1 MFSGYKDATSCYT
14 DQSVFDNRNQASF
27 LPGDASKQTS
37 GPPWDYTQQP
47 FSAVPCYA
55 GDQNMNHRHST
66 AIHNPQVV
74 PQFENNNVVAHYKSI
89 STGNNSHQSVVR
101 PRAVI
106 NCQSSCNACYSH
118 SVARVPHS
126 WNPPP
131 AESIRY
137 ITGNSSAPLSGD
149 EISRFAPNL
158 PSFSQHEDCSRR
170 FSGGFASQLTKL
182 SKFSKDHSPSIL
194 STVAPKNDVLSPTE
208 DCSVLRPQHHPS
220 RVEPMPEKYIPPLSS
235 ESVPVKKDLCVTCR
249 GVCTRPNCKS
259 YHQQTIK
266 FPNLEPIPIQQYGVP
281 RENVVRYSG
290 QAASTLNTGS
300 SSCNQWH
307 QSPGLWLQNGHP
319 PGFWMPAS
327 EDIHGMGNAGI
338 TNFWNDRNS
347 CEISSQQVPLPQ
359 NYHDGASNKTIG
371 QGRIQPLQQQKGIG
385 TVHEGERSDRLHPNM
400 TQRYQKVTEVAQRS
414 SEMPV
419 RQKGPE
425 EIAVSQT
432 CQELLPRR
440 SQQLEAVV
448 ECGIQYRQDM
458 VSRHQ
463 TPMVKSQ
470 VETQSRKDDQGRCE
484 PTNTITSE
492 LCHQDVTRSHIN
504 SGGIDSGLALPNFPP
519 TSVEMRTDQMNQ
531 DISRRFQSTNF
542 SSYLP
547 HETKVSSS
555 SSSNYSA
562 VLGIAQPPSRFSS
575 NITYTQSKISRSN
588 NCRRL
593 FSESCTEDSYNPSQ
607 SGDMVRNGFVSNRT
621 TTANTLEASGTSH
634 QHIPYHN
641 KEISNTG
648 VKCAVQI
655 GSPSN
660 HSLPPDS
667 IIRYG
672 NMKDS
677 REVPKII
684 TNSASIAASQMSP
697 HLQSCGRMSSDSEA
711 SYHSGSTTMQVV
723 EMNPSCSLGSSAG
736 LSVDPKLSYISSP
749 QNRQDSVVARSQH
762 VRYQN
767 VLAGTIS
774 EDVPACNM
782 FCGNNSSMLHP
793 GLFDLG
799 KNLSN
804 THTSGTKAA
813 MINRSFKENFNVTS
827 RDIYPQSNMS
837 ALADGLKQ
845 HLLPRMDDTGA
856 SRPIKKRKPRTK
868 SMVKPDHVELV
879 GKLLHQES
887 SSLHTTLTP
896 VLDVRQ
902 FLATW
907 DEETDVLSPA
917 PKLPDVVLS
926 NSTTDNPLLVLDCR
940 HLNTNGVA
948 TLSAVDR
955 NSLSDGHQAENFIP
969 LYQQQLA
976 SPSESSSTSSDA
988 TKHNGQILQES
999 SNDSVAQ
1006 RLGECPSLIPID
1018 PDRMEKFGP
1027 PNNCNKSLAS
1037 MLEKNKPPL
1046 YEIQEREPST
1056 PNGGSE
1062 SCVSK
1067 SDSVGSF
1074 VESSGISVKSNI
1086 HSSLDNVSTKST
1098 VSDSISLHECC
1109 TPTGSLP
1116 SRTGSFTDDC
1126 DNFCEKEKTSGTDS
1140 QHSFVVQDESRN
1152 RSDSCQNVQQKSNSE
1167 SKDCDCSIPPQ
1178 ELPLS
1183 CGEIQHVMPISTQEK
1198 RQADCHPV
1206 QDHGIKESQSL
1217 VCSNGRAV
1225 HTLKA
1230 LCMNVIECS
1239 TNVQQAF
1246 ERGVCS
1252 HSKTSVRRFSE
1263 GEVQGLE
1270 AELCCSLSDY
1280 KAIEKTYAENG
1291 HSVVES
1297 KHITDIH
1304 KSENTSAKGETI
1316 SVLESTGISCLSDE
1330 INTSESQISS
1340 NETANNKKKVLCQ
1353 QTENASGTEE
1363 SVKHTL
1369 NCEELVKQKATAGT
1383 NSCTTEIS
1391 QSESGNLTRTVKTEG
1406 KANSPAV
1413 KLFDEAQPSSRI
1425 NIKPLTSDMLLDADI
1440 TLAGRPVSPNVR
1452 AEKCPKIH
1460 LPHSGTEQDTATS
1473 ISEKEP
1479 VMTYQEEIQLSEKG
1493 LKSCSAEP
1501 VKPSISGTELHDVS
1515 VSVTSNPEKSHL
1527 NLLSYSSDTGDD
1539 LDMSVTSSTPAT
1551 PVILDEVNEES
1562 SNEELVT
1569 VYEDSVSSD
1578 LESEPS
1584 DCISFSSL
1592 PCISK
1597 KSSHADAQSD
1607 HTLRILESLNGSPTV
1622 SGTVDESFPH
1632 LVEEKFNPEILSDN
1646 RAEMARMCSLKMS
1659 DKGDNEKCVLIS
1671 SSQTESLRSN
1681 VEPLACSE
1689 NNFDVPQSSGK
1700 DTQTQPMKSP
1710 LCPLLEVNHIS
1721 DVSAARI
1728 QDDSATSDVVPSQ
1741 TVLNIAVPDSKTTS
1755 CDVRLHSESKGENF
1769 SEFVKAF
1776 HNSTVEA
1783 SNILHGQEPVTNVS
1797 ADRSGYSDSGT
1808 KGDCLLFSEP
1818 VVDEK
1823 HNNSTS
1829 LLCDIPAIREDS
1841 SQQSENGI
1849 SIGETSSHVLSDTS
1863 IVLHEELD
1871 LKLPENK
1878 MDLLSE
1884 KQISLNAS
1892 VKNIPVSTLTPFNG
1906 GHSLVMNEEGKRQQE
1921 DPSLL
1926 NDSSVVLT
1934 SSSSDNLML
1943 GTSELAVSTDMEDT
1957 LKVND
1962 GFQCPEVSACGHP
1975 EILCNSSSRQLLTEE
1990 IGNDASEVL
1999 LLQEGST
2006 AIERLE
2012 LLKNYETV
2020 NKSVLKTAVSCPDN
2034 LTSSVKVLESSHC
2047 CDESVEVIQLHQHDT
2062 CVKGKLNSAAVCDK
2076 NPECLSVPPECS
2088 GSSSSTDM
2096 VIRNE
2101 NMSQT
2106 RAKGLKG
2113 FVSHN
2118 EDDCNLFTQLKPAV
2132 SHDENKSVV
2141 PLVSE
2146 SQDTP
2151 PDFSLQQQEFHD
2163 LHVENKLSIPA
2174 DEEKNEL
2181 NYKINSGNITADPQS
2196 SDLLFVSSAELA
2208 PVQDNILMVNSQKT
2222 TVLKSLTELDQTPDE
2237 LVSEVVPHDHPAVTC
2252 ESPGTKIPCKDTVVS
2267 DCEALCNL
2275 EPINLSMN
2283 TSLKW
2288 QDDSNTEENFIAGS
2302 NRSYDDVRSQS
2313 VEHLCRNLSTHISHN
2328 EQKNAADRRDDDM
2341 DRSKGDSTADND
2353 GSISCEGEDVVLK
2366 HPIFDD
2372 PDAGNNA
2379 IHVSTIASSPLN
2391 IDKHDHNVAV
2401 NVAVARED
2409 GDKYN
2414 TDVCIEDVAVTAA
2427 TAEGGGDDVDTAYIT
2442 SPTREPDTAGNM
2454 DNYTP
2459 NAQNNVSCVNVIR
2472 SVTDPDTVA
2481 VTITTSTTITTTT
2494 AATDSTTT
2502 SDSSNVG
2509 TTAAAVASAAM
2520 TTATT
2525 TTTTTTTAT
2534 TTNTAS
2540 TTSITEYVSTG
2551 NNMNTAVAVEVSV
2564 NTAAFIAATSTVATV
2579 IAAAATIATYTTT
2592 ATTAT
2597 TTTTTTTT
2605 TAAAATTTTTAAAA
2619 ATTTTDI
2626 ATTLTGCTDITTMV
2640 AAVTTANTTAGD
2652 GSGSDKS
2659 SEVTN
2664 TLVSCSTEEGLQH
2677 ATGSGCSS
2685 TSQVANMSQEMEQN
2699 DTDKE
2704 QRFIIGMV
2712 TSGSLTSDEE
2722 NTVKMPVNINTTEN
2736 KEYCQQEGEGE
2747 TTLKLK
2753 MEQNSKPSTEYNHNQ
2768 SQKSTTTCRMSA
2780 SVADVSHDSDHT
2792 KYGDTRGQSGN
2803 ADTVDSI
2810 SQQHCGTSQEQ
2821 FNHFEMDTTTANMR
2835 PMKLQCKSAAE
2846 PTKDELNN
2854 YTCKVC
2860 DDSSAVSVWEECL
2873 SEEEVHNKINNCAFD
2888 MSHDIPVH
2896 QDKHICL
2903 EEPIKDEIGNSEVN
2917 IPAETPVH
2925 PEWKSADTIIKN
2937 EVNCE
2942 INIVSDN
2949 TFISQECHSSLD
2961 LNKEEI
2967 VDFKINAPENFSST
2981 VLTEQDSSEGL
2992 DRSRIT
2998 TVLHESA
3005 GSSPKDEHL
3014 SLQDGSGGGGG
3025 GGDVEDDNDNENDDD
3040 VMSDSRQ
3047 SSQRSGMVHNNTST
3061 PSSTRMNVELTQ
3073 TNMSGQNSPDRQ
3085 EVDLSVDT
3093 DEMPHLEVIDTEV
3106 SPHSSD
3112 SLEMP
3117 CLELITDPVE
3127 SLGSHQVQYLGNT
3140 CASNRNSHPGHI
3152 LPDDKEKNAQED
3164 FTEPEE
3170 GVVHGL
3176 QENNTLILEATV
3188 SSMHSVSKSKG
3199 DVLLQDQVNS
3209 VNSELSEKTISLLS
3223 TPCKDSVRLERADAT
3238 KDSVIHKDPSEE
3250 DNFLFAS
3257 HNSSILQ
3264 GNQDRYLSLT
3274 APVTEE
3280 SDISLEKAV
3289 ECEIREVPVIPSA
3302 LQVLSTYLD
3311 SDTASVKVVEVSP
3324 EYVQVLQSD
3333 VPHEWESLHLVTS
3346 DAECGQSGEKSQE
3359 HTAEATMDEE
3369 MLALADVEQAWP
3381 SCNLENESLGSSVG
3395 LNVSGGEASPS
3406 IESDSM
3412 CSAGKETD
3420 ALISEHSE
3428 NVNLAAAA
3436 LQDTSDEPSSLVYTE
3451 MLPALGPSLGDVLPV
3466 DSVSNWPYLE
3476 EEVFSEFPSAP
3487 IDSSSLSVG
3496 APLTPLQSITSSNSR
3511 DTAESEESFS
3521 SDSGSRYSFGS
3532 QSGSN
3537 DTALAVN
3544 GLKCRLSWKKI
3555 FALSK
3560 ADKKKKKKKE
3570 ESKHEENLEVIKE
3583 NFNCCAKS
3591 KHEWKEYSDICCT
3604 DGGTELVDKCERLNG
3619 NLKTQLHVKNKGIH
3633 GLELGP
3639 AKIEVRLAPTPS
3651 PRGHLKTWQVVD
3663 DPKAERTVNWRRS
3676 NNILLNS
3683 CAGNSSCRNV
3693 ASDVDPLPT
3702 EVTQTPIVLVK
3713 RLILKRRCDDES
3725 DADSNTK
3732 SKRLDKDE
3740 SSDPIVGNL
3749 DNDKFTKV
3757 TVLSE
3762 HVHEAY
3768 DTVTP
3773 HGERLE
3779 DSEHIN
3785 CHLEKCDLSN
3795 SSLTASNNDTQAN
3808 SIAYGS
3814 CSESEEDRRSH
3825 VSAESCIQKAGR
3837 KLKVFKYDSSSS
3849 ITLSEMN
3856 IADGIDPSPGTN
3868 KTSDMCFDDSKLGDF
3883 SINSDTG
3890 FGELDA
3896 TNSCLANE
3904 DTSKQQL
3911 PRVII
3916 KRTVGMG
3923 NTNKYQ
3929 SFLRGVSCSSD
3940 SSSQWQPV
3948 VRLERNL
3955 SIDKLAK
3962 TSTVNNRTLEIAEV
3976 LDSLHHGH
3984 ESPLDQPHVTL
3995 VSLPEVDCSSGD
4007 QNRSPSVAT
4016 RKRRNGTFLPR
4027 VNKQQGDLNDGLNA
4041 QRCARKLTTFRSSF
4055 WVRHDTC
4062 PTPLAKDTRQLS
4074 SAKSHLSQRSPSI
4087 KLKFF
4092 SSCNKVQNR
4101 TLKMERKKGITQDVG
4116 DEYVVVENR
4125 NYTKDNMTKITFQRH
4140 KRKEVSIEDE
4150 CENVET
4156 KVKEFVSAQNIPA
4169 VLNQHSHAEVQA
4181 VHDVSAACSEGRI
4194 IASNLTASKKRLS
4207 TEVDQESSG
4216 RELHQ
4221 SCKKHVSDVS
4231 HFIISAKKNITAALK
4246 DAGDMVSEVSS
4257 ENAMTSLND
4266 KPSAEVWPGTKQ
4278 SAITTNDNCP
4288 KSSNT
4293 KKRRY
4298 YEDMYFEKDVLPLF
4312 QPERIL
4318 SISSTKKKRT
4328 IVKETSPQVDGK
4340 TLEEEIISLSTEP
4353 ALDYNEIVPKQQT
4366 KETDREVREGQN
4378 CSRDESFGR
4387 LPDSEECPRE
4397 KMSSKI
4403 AGPVVVT
4410 SSQEPEP
4417 ELHKLSDC
4425 ATECFGSFSA
4435 IKAGE
4440 QQELWNDNDPNVVES
4455 TLQEHDACQACGHV
4469 YSSHDERTTH
4479 IRRHPYHCQR
4489 CHLAFRSEVSAM
4501 YSLEMCHCFGGNGS
4515 FHFQCKEIE
4524 HVIVFVNLYIL

>member
-37 GPPWDYTQQP
+37 GPPWDYSQQP

-55 GDQNMNHRHST
+55 GDQNMNHRHPT

-137 ITGNSSAPLSGD
+137 MTGNSSAPLSGD

-158 PSFSQHEDCSRR
+158 PTFSQHEDCSHRL
-170 FSGGFASQLTKL
+170 SGGFASQLTKL

-194 STVAPKNDVLSPTE
+194 PTVAPKNDVLSPTE

-220 RVEPMPEKYIPPLSS
+220 RVERMPEKYIPPLSS
-235 ESVPVKKDLCVTCR
+235 ESVPVKKDSCVTCR

-290 QAASTLNTGS
+290 QAASTLNTGT

-307 QSPGLWLQNGHP
+307 QSTGLWLQNGHP
-319 PGFWMPAS
+319 PGFWMSAP

-338 TNFWNDRNS
+338 TNFWSDRNS

-359 NYHDGASNKTIG
+359 NYHDVASNKTTG
-371 QGRIQPLQQQKGIG
+371 QGRIQPLLQQQKGGG
-385 TVHEGERSDRLHPNM
+385 TIHEGERSDRLHPNM
-400 TQRYQKVTEVAQRS
+400 AQRYQKVAEMAQRF

-425 EIAVSQT
+425 EVAVSQT

-448 ECGIQYRQDM
+448 ECGIPYRQDM
-458 VSRHQ
+458 ASRHQ
-463 TPMVKSQ
+463 TPMMKSQ

-484 PTNTITSE
+484 PTNMITSE

-504 SGGIDSGLALPNFPP
+504 SDGINSGLALPDFPP

-575 NITYTQSKISRSN
+575 NLTYTQSKISRSN

-593 FSESCTEDSYNPSQ
+593 FSESCPEDAYNPSH
-607 SGDMVRNGFVSNRT
+607 SGDTVRNGFVSNRT
-621 TTANTLEASGTSH
+621 ATANTLETSGTSH

-677 REVPKII
+677 REAPTII
-684 TNSASIAASQMSP
+684 TNSSSVAASQMSP

-736 LSVDPKLSYISSP
+736 LTVDPKLSYISSS

-767 VLAGTIS
+767 VLAGTMS
-774 EDVPACNM
+774 EDVSACNM

-793 GLFDLG
+793 GFFDLG

-804 THTSGTKAA
+804 THISGTKAA
-813 MINRSFKENFNVTS
+813 VINRSFKENFHVTP
-827 RDIYPQSNMS
+827 RDIYPQSNIS
-837 ALADGLKQ
+837 ASADGLKQ
-845 HLLPRMDDTGA
+845 HLLPQVDDTGA
-856 SRPIKKRKPRTK
+856 SRPIKKRKPRIK

-879 GKLLHQES
+879 GKHLHQES
-887 SSLHTTLTP
+887 SSQHRTLTP
-896 VLDVRQ
+896 ILDVRQ

-926 NSTTDNPLLVLDCR
+926 NSSTENPLLVLDCR

-955 NSLSDGHQAENFIP
+955 NSLSDGHQTENFMP

-976 SPSESSSTSSDA
+976 SPSKSSGTSSDA

-999 SNDSVAQ
+999 SNDNVAQ
-1006 RLGECPSLIPID
+1006 QLGGCPSLIPID

-1027 PNNCNKSLAS
+1027 PNNCNKSLAENS
-1037 MLEKNKPPL
+1037 ILGKNKPPL
-1046 YEIQEREPST
+1046 YQIQESEPST
-1056 PNGGSE
+1056 LNGGSE

-1067 SDSVGSF
+1067 CDSVGSL
-1074 VESSGISVKSNI
+1074 VEASGNLVKSNI

-1098 VSDSISLHECC
+1098 VSDSIYLHECR
-1109 TPTGSLP
+1109 TPAESLP
-1116 SRTGSFTDDC
+1116 SRTSSCTDDC
-1126 DNFCEKEKTSGTDS
+1126 DNYCEKEKTSGTDS
-1140 QHSFVVQDESRN
+1140 QHSFVVQDESRT
-1152 RSDSCQNVQQKSNSE
+1152 RSDSCQNVQQKSKSE
-1167 SKDCDCSIPPQ
+1167 SKDCDSSVPPQ

-1183 CGEIQHVMPISTQEK
+1183 CSEIQHVIPISTQEK
-1198 RQADCHPV
+1198 RQADCHPI
-1206 QDHGIKESQSL
+1206 QDSGIKESQSL
-1217 VCSNGRAV
+1217 VCNNERAV

-1230 LCMNVIECS
+1230 LCMSVIECS
-1239 TNVQQAF
+1239 TNVQQTF
-1246 ERGVCS
+1246 EKGVCS
-1252 HSKTSVRRFSE
+1252 PRKTSVRRFNE

-1270 AELCCSLSDY
+1270 TELCCSLSDY
-1280 KAIEKTYAENG
+1280 TAVEKTYAENG
-1291 HSVVES
+1291 HSVLES
-1297 KHITDIH
+1297 KHITDVH
-1304 KSENTSAKGETI
+1304 KSENTSAKDETI
-1316 SVLESTGISCLSDE
+1316 PSLESTGISCLSDE

-1340 NETANNKKKVLCQ
+1340 NETENSEKKKVLCQ
-1353 QTENASGTEE
+1353 QTENASETEE
-1363 SVKHTL
+1363 SVKHTST
-1369 NCEELVKQKATAGT
+1369 CEELVKEKASAGT
-1383 NSCTTEIS
+1383 NNSCTTEIS
-1391 QSESGNLTRTVKTEG
+1391 QSELDNLTRTVKTNG
-1406 KANSPAV
+1406 KVSSPAV
-1413 KLFDEAQPSSRI
+1413 KLFNEAQPSSTI
-1425 NIKPLTSDMLLDADI
+1425 NIKTLTRDMSLDADI
-1440 TLAGRPVSPNVR
+1440 TLASRPVSPNVR

-1460 LPHSGTEQDTATS
+1460 LPHSSTEQGTATS
-1473 ISEKEP
+1473 IPEKEP
-1479 VMTYQEEIQLSEKG
+1479 VMTYQEELQLSEEV
-1493 LKSCSAEP
+1493 LKSCTSEP
-1501 VKPSISGTELHDVS
+1501 VEPSISGAELHDVS
-1515 VSVTSNPEKSHL
+1515 VSVTSNPEKSPL

-1551 PVILDEVNEES
+1551 PVVLEEVNEES
-1562 SNEELVT
+1562 STEELVT
-1569 VYEDSVSSD
+1569 VYEDSVLSD

-1597 KSSHADAQSD
+1597 KSIHADAQSD
-1607 HTLRILESLNGSPTV
+1607 HTSRILESLNGSHTV
-1622 SGTVDESFPH
+1622 SGTVDESFLH

-1646 RAEMARMCSLKMS
+1646 RAEVARICSLKMS

-1671 SSQTESLRSN
+1671 SSQTKSLRSN
-1681 VEPLACSE
+1681 VEPLPCSE
-1689 NNFDVPQSSGK
+1689 NSFDVHHSSGK
-1700 DTQTQPMKSP
+1700 DTQTQPVKSP
-1710 LCPLLEVNHIS
+1710 LCPLLEVNH
-1721 DVSAARI
+1721 VSAARI

-1741 TVLNIAVPDSKTTS
+1741 TVLNIAVPDSKTTE
-1755 CDVRLHSESKGENF
+1755 CDVRLHSESKGKNF
-1769 SEFVKAF
+1769 AEFVQAF

-1783 SNILHGQEPVTNVS
+1783 SNILHGQEPVINVS
-1797 ADRSGYSDSGT
+1797 ADRSAYSDSGT
-1808 KGDCLLFSEP
+1808 KDDCPLFSEP

-1823 HNNSTS
+1823 HNSCTS
-1829 LLCDIPAIREDS
+1829 LLYDTLAIREDNN
-1841 SQQSENGI
+1841 QQNENGI
-1849 SIGETSSHVLSDTS
+1849 SIGEISSHILSDTN
-1863 IVLHEELD
+1863 IVLHEEVD

-1878 MDLLSE
+1878 MDLLSK

-1892 VKNIPVSTLTPFNG
+1892 VKNIPISTLPSFNG

-1934 SSSSDNLML
+1934 SLSSDSLML
-1943 GTSELAVSTDMEDT
+1943 GTSDLAVSSDMEDT

-1962 GFQCPEVSACGHP
+1962 EFHCSEVSACGRP
-1975 EILCNSSSRQLLTEE
+1975 EILCSYSSRRLVTEE
-1990 IGNDASEVL
+1990 IGNDASKVL
-1999 LLQEGST
+1999 LLPEGST

-2012 LLKNYETV
+2012 LLKDYETL
-2020 NKSVLKTAVSCPDN
+2020 NKSVLETAVSCPDN
-2034 LTSSVKVLESSHC
+2034 LTSSMKVLESSHC
-2047 CDESVEVIQLHQHDT
+2047 CDESVGVIQLHQHET
-2062 CVKGKLNSAAVCDK
+2062 GVKEKLNSAAVCDK

-2088 GSSSSTDM
+2088 GSSSSTDI

-2106 RAKGLKG
+2106 HMKDLKGL
-2113 FVSHN
+2113 VSHN
-2118 EDDCNLFTQLKPAV
+2118 EDDCNLFKQMKPAA

-2146 SQDTP
+2146 SQDIP
-2151 PDFSLQQQEFHD
+2151 PDFSLQQQEFLD
-2163 LHVENKLSIPA
+2163 LHGENKLSIPA

-2181 NYKINSGNITADPQS
+2181 NYKMNSGNITADHQS
-2196 SDLLFVSSAELA
+2196 SNLLFVASAELT

-2222 TVLKSLTELDQTPDE
+2222 TVLKSSTELDKTPDE
-2237 LVSEVVPHDHPAVTC
+2237 LVSEVVAHDHPALTC
-2252 ESPGTKIPCKDTVVS
+2252 ESPGTKIPWKDTVVA
-2267 DCEALCNL
+2267 DGEALCNL

-2288 QDDSNTEENFIAGS
+2288 QDDCTTEENFIAGS
-2302 NRSYDDVRSQS
+2302 NRSFDDVGSQS
-2313 VEHLCRNLSTHISHN
+2313 VERLCRNLCTNISHN
-2328 EQKNAADRRDDDM
+2328 EQKNAADRRDNDIDC
-2341 DRSKGDSTADND
+2341 SEGDSTADND
-2353 GSISCEGEDVVLK
+2353 GSISCEREDVVRK
-2366 HPIFDD
+2366 HCFVDS

-2379 IHVSTIASSPLN
+2379 IHVSTTVATLN
-2391 IDKHDHNVAV
+2391 IEKHDDHNVAV
-2401 NVAVARED
+2401 GED
-2409 GDKYN
+2409 GDKYS
-2414 TDVCIEDVAVTAA
+2414 TDVCIEDVAITAA
-2427 TAEGGGDDVDTAYIT
+2427 AASAEGGEDDVDTAYIT

-2454 DNYTP
+2454 DKYTCKD
-2459 NAQNNVSCVNVIR
+2459 QNNISCVNVIR

-2481 VTITTSTTITTTT
+2481 LTITTSTTITTTT
-2494 AATDSTTT
+2494 AATDSATT
-2502 SDSSNVG
+2502 SGSSNVG
-2509 TTAAAVASAAM
+2509 TTAAA
-2520 TTATT
+2520 ATT
-2525 TTTTTTTAT
+2525 TTTTTTIT
-2534 TTNTAS
+2534 TTAS
-2540 TTSITEYVSTG
+2540 TTSTTDYVSTG
-2551 NNMNTAVAVEVSV
+2551 NNMNTAVADEVSV

-2579 IAAAATIATYTTT
+2579 IAAAATTTTTFATY
-2592 ATTAT
+2592 T

-2605 TAAAATTTTTAAAA
+2605 TSTAVAAAA
-2619 ATTTTDI
+2619 AITTDI
-2626 ATTLTGCTDITTMV
+2626 ATTLTGCTDITTRV

-2652 GSGSDKS
+2652 GSGSDKG

-2677 ATGSGCSS
+2677 ETGSRCSN
-2685 TSQVANMSQEMEQN
+2685 TSQVENMSQETEQN
-2699 DTDKE
+2699 DTNKE
-2704 QRFIIGMV
+2704 QRYIIGMV

-2722 NTVKMPVNINTTEN
+2722 NTVKLPVSSNTTEN
-2736 KEYCQQEGEGE
+2736 KEYCPQEEVE

-2753 MEQNSKPSTEYNHNQ
+2753 MEQNSKPLTEYNHNQ
-2768 SQKSTTTCRMSA
+2768 SQKLITMCRMSA

-2792 KYGDTRGQSGN
+2792 EYGDTRGQAGN
-2803 ADTVDSI
+2803 VDTVDSM
-2810 SQQHCGTSQEQ
+2810 SQQHCGTGQELC
-2821 FNHFEMDTTTANMR
+2821 NHFEMDTTTTHMQ
-2835 PMKLQCKSAAE
+2835 PLKLQCKSAAE

-2860 DDSSAVSVWEECL
+2860 DDSSAVSVWEECQ
-2873 SEEEVHNKINNCAFD
+2873 SEEEIHNKISNCAFD

-2903 EEPIKDEIGNSEVN
+2903 EEPIKDEICNSEVN

-2925 PEWKSADTIIKN
+2925 PEWKSADTVVKN

-2942 INIVSDN
+2942 INIVSGN
-2949 TFISQECHSSLD
+2949 TFLSQECHSPLD

-2967 VDFKINAPENFSST
+2967 VDFKINTPENFSST
-2981 VLTEQDSSEGL
+2981 LLTEQVSSEGS
-2992 DRSRIT
+2992 DRSKIT

-3005 GSSPKDEHL
+3005 GSSPTDEHL
-3014 SLQDGSGGGGG
+3014 SLQDGGGGRGD
-3025 GGDVEDDNDNENDDD
+3025 DVEGDDNDNEDDD
-3040 VMSDSRQ
+3040 NVMSDSRQ
-3047 SSQRSGMVHNNTST
+3047 SSRITERSGVVHNNTST

-3093 DEMPHLEVIDTEV
+3093 DDMPHLEVIDTEV

-3127 SLGSHQVQYLGNT
+3127 SAGSHRVQYLGDT
-3140 CASNRNSHPGHI
+3140 CASTINSPPGHI
-3152 LPDDKEKNAQED
+3152 LPEDMKKNVQED
-3164 FTEPEE
+3164 FTEPDE

-3176 QENNTLILEATV
+3176 QENNTLVLEATV
-3188 SSMHSVSKSKG
+3188 SSKHSVPKSKG
-3199 DVLLQDQVNS
+3199 NVLSQDQVTNS
-3209 VNSELSEKTISLLS
+3209 INSELPEKTVSLLS
-3223 TPCKDSVRLERADAT
+3223 TACKGSLRLERANSTT
-3238 KDSVIHKDPSEE
+3238 KDSVIHKDLSEE
-3250 DNFLFAS
+3250 DHVLFTS
-3257 HNSSILQ
+3257 HNSGILQ

-3280 SDISLEKAV
+3280 SDSSLEKAV
-3289 ECEIREVPVIPSA
+3289 ECEIGEVPVTPSA

-3311 SDTASVKVVEVSP
+3311 SDSASVKVVEASP
-3324 EYVQVLQSD
+3324 EYMQVLQSD
-3333 VPHEWESLHLVTS
+3333 MPHGWESLSLMTS
-3346 DAECGQSGEKSQE
+3346 AAECGQSGEKSQE
-3359 HTAEATMDEE
+3359 QTADATMDEE

-3381 SCNLENESLGSSVG
+3381 SCNLENDSLDSSVG
-3395 LNVSGGEASPS
+3395 LNVSGEEASPS
-3406 IESDSM
+3406 IESDCM
-3412 CSAGKETD
+3412 CSAGKEPG

-3436 LQDTSDEPSSLVYTE
+3436 LQDTLDEPSSLVYTE
-3451 MLPALGPSLGDVLPV
+3451 MLPALDPSLGDVLPV

-3476 EEVFSEFPSAP
+3476 EEVFSEFPSIP
-3487 IDSSSLSVG
+3487 MDSRNLSVG
-3496 APLTPLQSITSSNSR
+3496 APLTPVQSIASSNSR
-3511 DTAESEESFS
+3511 DRAESEESLS
-3521 SDSGSRYSFGS
+3521 SDYGSRYSFGS
-3532 QSGSN
+3532 QSGSY

-3560 ADKKKKKKKE
+3560 ADKKKKKKE
-3570 ESKHEENLEVIKE
+3570 ESKHEENLEVVKE
-3583 NFNCCAKS
+3583 NSNCCAKS
-3591 KHEWKEYSDICCT
+3591 KHELKKYSDICHT
-3604 DGGTELVDKCERLNG
+3604 DSGTELVDKCERLNG
-3619 NLKTQLHVKNKGIH
+3619 NLKMQLHLKNKGIH

-3663 DPKAERTVNWRRS
+3663 DPKTERTVNWRKS
-3676 NNILLNS
+3676 NNILLNTS
-3683 CAGNSSCRNV
+3683 AGSSSCRNV
-3693 ASDVDPLPT
+3693 SRDVDPLPA

-3713 RLILKRRCDDES
+3713 RLILKRRCDDDS
-3725 DADSNTK
+3725 DADSDSK
-3732 SKRLDKDE
+3732 SKYLDKDE
-3740 SSDPIVGNL
+3740 SSDPIFRNL
-3749 DNDKFTKV
+3749 DNDKFTEV
-3757 TVLSE
+3757 TVQSE

-3768 DTVTP
+3768 DPVMP
-3773 HGERLE
+3773 HGKILE

-3808 SIAYGS
+3808 SIADGS
-3814 CSESEEDRRSH
+3814 SSESEEDRRSH
-3825 VSAESCIQKAGR
+3825 VSAESSSQTAGR
-3837 KLKVFKYDSSSS
+3837 KLKVFKCDSPSS
-3849 ITLSEMN
+3849 ITLSEVN
-3856 IADGIDPSPGTN
+3856 VADGIDPSPGTN
-3868 KTSDMCFDDSKLGDF
+3868 KTSDMCVDDSKLGDVSMNF
-3883 SINSDTG
+3883 DIG
-3890 FGELDA
+3890 FCELDA
-3896 TNSCLANE
+3896 TNSSLANE

-3940 SSSQWQPV
+3940 SSTQWQPV

-3962 TSTVNNRTLEIAEV
+3962 SSTVNNRTFEIAEV

-3984 ESPLDQPHVTL
+3984 ESPPDQPNVTL
-3995 VSLPEVDCSSGD
+3995 VSLPQVDCSSGD
-4007 QNRSPSVAT
+4007 GNRSHSVAT

-4027 VNKQQGDLNDGLNA
+4027 INRQQGDLNDGQNS
-4041 QRCARKLTTFRSSF
+4041 QRCAGKLTTFRSSF
-4055 WVRHDTC
+4055 WVRHDTY
-4062 PTPLAKDTRQLS
+4062 PTSLPGDTRQLS

-4140 KRKEVSIEDE
+4140 KRKEVSVREE
-4150 CENVET
+4150 HENVET
-4156 KVKEFVSAQNIPA
+4156 KVKEFVSAQDIPA

-4181 VHDVSAACSEGRI
+4181 VHDVSALCSEDSI
-4194 IASNLTASKKRLS
+4194 SASNLTAAKKRLS

-4216 RELHQ
+4216 RELHR
-4221 SCKKHVSDVS
+4221 SCKKHMSNVS
-4231 HFIISAKKNITAALK
+4231 HSVISAKKNVTAALK
-4246 DAGDMVSEVSS
+4246 DACDIVSEVCS
-4257 ENAMTSLND
+4257 ENERTSLND
-4266 KPSAEVWPGTKQ
+4266 KPSAELWPGTVQ

-4288 KSSNT
+4288 KTSNT

-4340 TLEEEIISLSTEP
+4340 TLEEEIISLSTES
-4353 ALDYNEIVPKQQT
+4353 ALDYNEIVPAQQT
-4366 KETDREVREGQN
+4366 KETDREVREAQN

-4387 LPDSEECPRE
+4387 LPDSEECPRGQ
-4397 KMSSKI
+4397 MSSKN
-4403 AGPVVVT
+4403 AGPIVVT

-4425 ATECFGSFSA
+4425 AAECFGSFSA

-4469 YSSHDERTTH
+4469 YSNHDERTTH

-4489 CHLAFRSEVSAM
+4489 CHLAFRSEVSAI
-4501 YSLEMCHCFGGNGS
+4501 YRLEMCYCFGGNGS
-4515 FHFQCKEIE
+4515 CHFKCKEIE
-4524 HVIVFVNLYIL
+4524 HVIVFVNCD